1 MLLQAARMHDN
12 AHDTA
17 SPETS
22 RVARCARLPVAGQ
35 RSRWGWFRRDRRAPL
50 GAAPIP
56 DASPRGGGEP
66 RVPYRPAL
74 RIGALVLA
82 ASPVA
87 AQAPT
92 APPPDTHI
100 GLIYRPQPAPSSYD
114 DEAPPEDEG
123 LAGAR
128 MGIAD
133 DNTTGRFTH
142 QAYALDAVALTEG
155 GPSAEDAARDLVARG
170 VRYLVLALPA
180 EAVLAVADAVKGAGA
195 VVLNAG
201 APDDRLRGADC
212 RRNVF
217 HILPSRAMLTDA
229 LAQYLTVMRWRKLFL
244 IVGPS
249 EADKLYAD
257 AMRHSAKKFAL
268 KITAEKPW
276 TFGPLARARG
286 DTPTRAEA
294 MVFTRGLD
302 YDMAVVADEAGDWGD
317 YVPYRTVDPRPVGG
331 TQGLTATTWS
341 PVLETWGAAQ
351 AQNRFRRLAGRLM
364 RPLDYQVWAAVRA
377 VGSAATAKKTDDPA
391 QIAPYLADPAFT
403 LPAYK
408 GASLSF
414 RPWDHQLRQPIIVV
428 QPKAL
433 VSVAPEQGFLHQRT
447 PLDTLGIDLPETAC
461 RFE

>member
-1 MLLQAARMHDN
+1 MHDP
-12 AHDTA
+12 A
-17 SPETS
+17 PETT
-22 RVARCARLPVAGQ
+22 V
-35 RSRWGWFRRDRRAPL
+35 RRPTWLRAAL
-50 GAAPIP
+50 AVLALAPIP
-56 DASPRGGGEP
+56 AWAQQ
-66 RVPYRPAL
+66 PAPQP
-74 RIGALVLA
+74 I
-82 ASPVA
+82 
-87 AQAPT
+87 
-92 APPPDTHI
+92 DTHV

-114 DEAPPEDEG
+114 AEAAPEDEG
-123 LAGAR
+123 LAGAK

-133 DNTTGRFTH
+133 NNTTGRFTK
-142 QAYALDAVALTEG
+142 QTYVLDDVALTDDKAD
-155 GPSAEDAARDLVARG
+155 PVAAAKDLVAKG

-180 EAVLAVADAVKGAGA
+180 DAVLAVADAVKDSGA

-212 RRNVF
+212 RANVF

-244 IVGPS
+244 IVGPT
-249 EADKLYAD
+249 EADKAYAD
-257 AMRHSAKKFAL
+257 AVRNSARKFAL

-276 TFGPLARARG
+276 TFGPLAKARG

-302 YDMAVVADEAGDWGD
+302 YDMAIVADEEGDWGD

-331 TQGLTATTWS
+331 TQALTPTTWS

-364 RPLDYQVWAAVRA
+364 RPLDYQVWAAVRTVGEA
-377 VGSAATAKKTDDPA
+377 VTAKKTNDPA
-391 QIAPYLADPAFT
+391 VIGPYLVEPDFT

-408 GASLSF
+408 GVPLSF
-414 RPWDHQLRQPIIVV
+414 RPWDHQLRQAIIVV

-447 PLDTLGIDLPETAC
+447 PLDTLGVDLPETTC
-461 RFE
+461 KFK